1 MGALTAKK
9 KAFQNR
15 PWEPRSFVEIDDSE
29 ITIFK
34 IRVEKLKNNRVRIL
48 PIKYWISDIE
58 RFKSE
63 KKYGNINLLIFKL
76 LAQYNLKLTES
87 VISMVESFNIKYIV
101 GIYQITRK
109 IVRYIKKKPLNI
121 ILSRTIPNNT
131 LNSLVNQYTS
141 FFLPNLLPP
150 SSSLGVQKISFN
162 AYVKL
167 PLDVNTPFILT
178 CNPRLLSP
186 TFNSFLFQNLDVLEL
201 TLFGGFSLNQYHEE
215 LPSSNYT
222 ISKIINN
229 HYDKMR
235 AKFIIS
241 QDDTRFSGLNV
252 DIIQLGPIF
261 LQSDEKRYAVIN
273 KNVKTIID
281 FDLSISPK
289 SNYTAFLSTY
299 SNELKNNSEI
309 YVPTNIDFDKFLLT
323 RISQKFLKRI
333 ELMFFFII
341 PIVKNNSL
349 TYRNN
354 NSKNFHPFMNRSSHS
369 YSPLL
374 KLKNYT
380 NKKVF
385 YSTEK
390 DPENCWDKII
400 LDPFY
405 DWVEINPINQ
415 QLWESYTQ
423 RCKNY
428 YTSVNQAN
436 IDEVEIEEMEREIHE
451 SFMEYYAGLKNSD
464 VLIEY
469 PFYDWVEINPIN
481 QQLWESYTQ
490 RCKNY
495 YTSVNQANIDEVEIE
510 EMEREIHESFMEYY
524 AGLKNS
530 DVLIEYPFDHLL
542 NQKTEEP
549 TMRKMQLFLLE
560 VKKFDENT
568 DEISA
573 SYYPESRA
581 CYHVAINL
589 CKSFP
594 LLMNTQEDSSIF
606 FNFIFSNYLRNSVD
620 QPIIIPGLNFIGLNP
635 LAIRYIKA
643 SKLQIGASYM
653 LVYYFYY
660 FLVSKIN
667 QR

>member
-469 PFYDWVEINPIN
+469 PF
-481 QQLWESYTQ
+481 
-490 RCKNY
+490 
-495 YTSVNQANIDEVEIE
+495 
-510 EMEREIHESFMEYY
+510 
-524 AGLKNS
+524 
-530 DVLIEYPFDHLL
+530 DHLL